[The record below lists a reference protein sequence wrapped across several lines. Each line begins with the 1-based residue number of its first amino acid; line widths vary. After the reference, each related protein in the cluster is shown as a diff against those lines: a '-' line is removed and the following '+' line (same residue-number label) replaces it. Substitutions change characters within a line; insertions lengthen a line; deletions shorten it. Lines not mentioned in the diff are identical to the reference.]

1 MRGTH
6 PILGLPYCKLAPA
19 KNLDNCP
26 WRITSILWV
35 LFVLRSFCTAVNAD
49 DDVMAVCLK
58 HATFRSHS
66 CSEFLP
72 IRNSNLATGQLTPND
87 SHLLCR
93 DLTVVGHL
101 EESATTTAEIPIANL
116 YCPVNVIVHRDV
128 MGPLHC
134 PKSTCTCCQNQLT
147 AGVLRQLH
155 YQYPATEIAFVF
167 DLRGYLGFVLN
178 PDPQPHILLWQ
189 VSQIAPYSVARVCR
203 AAYLPREF
211 ATANLNPDRNFYIL
225 LCCDHTIPANLPLA
239 YILSESTG
247 DLTDFRQLRAVSY
260 HDTVVSELALRR
272 PLNLP
277 RFLGNCYMWPW
288 INSWIVPPYE
298 TSIVQGGFFVRFC
311 PFDRVGRVLSRDDIM
326 RDRLYVY
333 ALTTFP
339 INMAAALTAPAP
351 VRNPESGEEA
361 DAEASEDA
369 LSPRTA
375 ESADTENP
383 TPSCESDV
391 SPVLTISS
399 TTSLHAG
406 AGAENSALHPMR
418 TTQEVPPAQQDVAD
432 EECKYK
438 SLTPSCKALKLPII
452 DATQNK
458 HACLTPHSKFL
469 KKQRASRRRAVL
481 SDDALHTNSTEAFV
495 RKRPHL
501 TRSSAIKAMRSY
513 RLDKWLEQQDRS
525 SSTSSVLSP
534 SPAPSSTVTWTPI
547 PGFPPNSSSP
557 GLRDG
562 HPDPPIRPR
571 ALLFEP
577 ALLP

>member
-1 MRGTH
+1 M
-6 PILGLPYCKLAPA
+6 
-19 KNLDNCP
+19 
-26 WRITSILWV
+26 
-35 LFVLRSFCTAVNAD
+35 
-49 DDVMAVCLK
+49 
-58 HATFRSHS
+58 
-66 CSEFLP
+66 
-72 IRNSNLATGQLTPND
+72 
-87 SHLLCR
+87 HLL
-93 DLTVVGHL
+93 
-101 EESATTTAEIPIANL
+101 S
-116 YCPVNVIVHRDV
+116 
-128 MGPLHC
+128 
-134 PKSTCTCCQNQLT
+134 KQLI

-155 YQYPATEIAFVF
+155 YQYPATEVAFVF
-167 DLRGYLGFVLN
+167 DLKGYLGFVLN
-178 PDPQPHILLWQ
+178 STLIRNLIFSCGRSLRLPLTLLPEFAGLRI
-189 VSQIAPYSVARVCR
+189 SPG
-203 AAYLPREF
+203 EF
-211 ATANLNPDRNFYIL
+211 ATANLDLDRIFYIL

-260 HDTVVSELALRR
+260 HDTVVSESALRR

-298 TSIVQGGFFVRFC
+298 TSIVQNGFFVRFC
-311 PFDRVGRVLSRDDIM
+311 PFDRMGRVLSRDDIM

-339 INMAAALTAPAP
+339 INFAATLTAPAP

-361 DAEASEDA
+361 EDA

-375 ESADTENP
+375 GSADTDNP

-418 TTQEVPPAQQDVAD
+418 TTQEVPPAQPAD
-432 EECKYK
+432 EECNYK
-438 SLTPSCKALKLPII
+438 SLTPSCKALKLPVIE
-452 DATQNK
+452 ATQNK
-458 HACLTPHSKFL
+458 HASLTPHSKFL

-481 SDDALHTNSTEAFV
+481 SDDALHTDSTEAFV
-495 RKRPHL
+495 RKKPHL
-501 TRSSAIKAMRSY
+501 TRSSAIKATRSY

-534 SPAPSSTVTWTPI
+534 SPVPSSTVTWTPI

-557 GLRDG
+557 GLRDA
-562 HPDPPIRPR
+562 HLDPPIR
-571 ALLFEP
+571 L
-577 ALLP
+577 